1 MRQNW
6 QMWSGVI
13 PDEVIQRVIECA
25 GDTERASTFD
35 NNDDDAVRTSRVSE
49 DNTIIA
55 RIEKSEDLVIRCLM
69 ANDEVT
75 NHTWEQ
81 VGNLCDLKKFKFGKY
96 LMKLNNPWCIKTP
109 KGWSVQIKNPAN
121 NFENDVHILEGVV
134 DTDEYGAPVLFPFVW
149 TGTEAGEFVIPK
161 GTPIAQIIPFK
172 REKISL
178 RIKETDEDRIKV
190 THEKL
195 KNRIFNRYKL
205 EFWHKRKKYDKY
217 DVDI

>member
-1 MRQNW
+1 
-6 QMWSGVI
+6 MWSGVI